1 MFGMKRINVENLLNI
16 YYVINVMAYKS
27 FYTFVTCRKILSKI
41 NVKINTMSETKVVA
55 ISNFKGGVGKTT
67 SCANIGAAL
76 AEMGKKVLLIDLDPQ
91 FNLTRCFGIKAE
103 QNIYGA
109 LRGDYP
115 MPIIERLPLLHIV
128 PSALELIKAETEFV
142 SEYKREEKL
151 NNILKS
157 LPPQYDFILIDC
169 PPSLGV
175 LAQIAFTSADLIF
188 VPIQSEYLA
197 LTGYS
202 VLSEA
207 LDRIGLEIDAVF
219 ITQYDQ
225 RQILD
230 RTILE
235 KIKEMVGEKLL
246 NAIIRQNVAVA
257 ESTTTGQSV
266 LEYAPTSKGSIDYRA
281 LAKEILVKFS

>member
-1 MFGMKRINVENLLNI
+1 MSK
-16 YYVINVMAYKS
+16 
-27 FYTFVTCRKILSKI
+27 TKII
-41 NVKINTMSETKVVA
+41 A

-67 SCANIGAAL
+67 SCVNIGAAL

-91 FNLTRCFGIKAE
+91 FNLTRSLGVKAE
-103 QNIYGA
+103 QSIYGA
-109 LRGDYP
+109 LKGSYP
-115 MPIIERLPLLHIV
+115 LPIIERQVNLHIV

-157 LPPQYDFILIDC
+157 FPPQYDFIVIDC

-175 LAQIAFTSADLIF
+175 LTQIAFTSADIIF

-207 LDRIGLEIDAVF
+207 LDRIGLEIDAAF
-219 ITQYDQ
+219 ITQYDH

-235 KIKEMVGEKLL
+235 KIKTMIGEKLMKS
-246 NAIIRQNVAVA
+246 IIRQNVAIA

-266 LEYAPTSKGSIDYRA
+266 LEYAPNSNGAVDYRA
-281 LAKEILVKFS
+281 LANEILSKF

>member
-1 MFGMKRINVENLLNI
+1 
-16 YYVINVMAYKS
+16 MAS
-27 FYTFVTCRKILSKI
+27 F
-41 NVKINTMSETKVVA
+41 KVVA

-67 SCANIGAAL
+67 STVNIGAAL
-76 AEMGKKVLLIDLDPQ
+76 AEAKKRVLLIDLDPQ
-91 FNLTRCFGIKAE
+91 FNLSRSLGVKE
-103 QNIYGA
+103 DRNIYGA

-115 MPIIERLPLLHIV
+115 LPIVHRNEFLHVV

-151 NNILKS
+151 NTILKT
-157 LPPQYDFILIDC
+157 LPLQYDYVLIDC

-175 LAQIAFTSADLIF
+175 LAQMAYTSADMIF

-202 VLSEA
+202 VLVEA
-207 LDRIGLEIDAVF
+207 IDRIGLEIDGAFV
-219 ITQYDQ
+219 TQFDQ

-235 KIKEMVGEKLL
+235 KLKTMVGDKLFK
-246 NAIIRQNVAVA
+246 NIIRQNVAIA
-257 ESTTTGQSV
+257 ESTTTGQSIF
-266 LEYAPTSKGSIDYRA
+266 EYAPNSKGASDYRA
-281 LAKEILVKFS
+281 LANEIMLKFEK

>member
-1 MFGMKRINVENLLNI
+1 
-16 YYVINVMAYKS
+16 MAS
-27 FYTFVTCRKILSKI
+27 F
-41 NVKINTMSETKVVA
+41 KVVA

-67 SCANIGAAL
+67 STVNIGAAL
-76 AEMGKKVLLIDLDPQ
+76 AEAKKRVLLIDLDPQ
-91 FNLTRCFGIKAE
+91 FNLSRSLGVKE
-103 QNIYGA
+103 DLNIYGA

-115 MPIIERLPLLHIV
+115 LPIVQRNEFLHVV

-151 NNILKS
+151 NTLLKT
-157 LPPQYDFILIDC
+157 LPPQYDYVLIDC

-175 LAQIAFTSADLIF
+175 LAQMAYTSADMIF

-202 VLSEA
+202 VLVEA
-207 LDRIGLEIDAVF
+207 IDRIGLEIDGAFV
-219 ITQYDQ
+219 TQFDQ

-235 KIKEMVGEKLL
+235 KLKTMVGDKLFK
-246 NAIIRQNVAVA
+246 NIIRQNVAIA
-257 ESTTTGQSV
+257 ESTTTGQSIF
-266 LEYAPTSKGSIDYRA
+266 EYAPSSKGAADYRA
-281 LAKEILVKFS
+281 LANEIMLKFEK